1 MPYYV
6 EAHHK
11 CGWDWRCSRTAG
23 LMAVRLKI
31 LQKQFLEMKGSDLW
45 SAICEENTRHVPSPC
60 HIKLAKSEVDHDCL
74 LLILVNE
81 TGEWW

>member
-1 MPYYV
+1 M
-6 EAHHK
+6 
-11 CGWDWRCSRTAG
+11 AG
-23 LMAVRLKI
+23 LMAVCLKI

-45 SAICEENTRHVPSPC
+45 SAICKDGTRPAPSPC

>member
-1 MPYYV
+1 MWV
-6 EAHHK
+6 
-11 CGWDWRCSRTAG
+11 GWRCSRTAG
-23 LMAVRLKI
+23 LMAVCLKI